1 METRVRDFI
10 SSLEMGTDE
19 VRMIGINGMVTRIRD
34 VVSTLEMSTDEVRMI
49 GIKGMG
55 GAGKTTTARA
65 IFDHLSNDFEATSFV
80 EDVRK
85 VSNSVS

>member
-1 METRVRDFI
+1 
-10 SSLEMGTDE
+10 MGTDE
-19 VRMIGINGMVTRIRD
+19 VRMIGINGM
-34 VVSTLEMSTDEVRMI
+34 LEMSTDEVRMI

-55 GAGKTTTARA
+55 GAGKTTTERA